1 MWKLRKEDEQPFVP
15 PPPQPV
21 AAPVREPSQAEA
33 PVEEPPPQPVR
44 KVRTEMAREMARIG
58 QMITIKGEL
67 SGGEDLFVDGE
78 VEGSIDLSGHMIIV
92 GPNGRIHANIQ
103 APSIVVFG
111 RVQGNLRGSERVELK
126 KTAVVSG
133 DIFTKRVMIEEGAF
147 FKGNVDIQNPEP
159 KSEAHRAFTVAASSP
174 APAGQS
180 AEARDFVLISR

>member
-1 MWKLRKEDEQPFVP
+1 MWKLHKEDELPFVP

-21 AAPVREPSQAEA
+21 AAPVREPSQAAA

-44 KVRTEMAREMARIG
+44 KIRTEMARIG

-126 KTAVVSG
+126 KSAVVSG
-133 DIFTKRVMIEEGAF
+133 DIFTQRVMIEEGAF
-147 FKGNVDIQNPEP
+147 FKGSVDIQNPEP
-159 KSEAHRAFTVAASSP
+159 KPEARRAFAVAASPP